1 MLVWMVDGASY
12 QCLIIRK
19 YTSAHQYIMEA
30 LKSFAS
36 ACLIVTMPIR
46 QIVHRCCRTTHA
58 WTLLALLMDSQLTR
72 YFCVRNLCLPVP
84 HGSRNRDACTSS
96 ARDTTLH
103 SILEWLKED
112 VRELSS
118 SVSKFAF
125 SNPVDFDGIG
135 RHGARKS
142 LSRVSGLIL
151 YKSRHSCFNLRH
163 PTTIFHRDVHQ
174 HVSMCRCPRRIAMFE
189 FICDIAVCRRRR
201 LAPATAGD

>member
-1 MLVWMVDGASY
+1 MNDERWRAEPGAAPSVLHSARLVLFQATGKATRNHNIEEEDTDFALMIGCWYGWWMRFIPVSHH
-12 QCLIIRK
+12 QELI
-19 YTSAHQYIMEA
+19 
-30 LKSFAS
+30 
-36 ACLIVTMPIR
+36 
-46 QIVHRCCRTTHA
+46 
-58 WTLLALLMDSQLTR
+58 R

-151 YKSRHSCFNLRH
+151 YKSRHSCFNLGH
-163 PTTIFHRDVHQ
+163 PTAIFHRDVHQ
-174 HVSMCRCPRRIAMFE
+174 HVSMRRCPRRIAMFE